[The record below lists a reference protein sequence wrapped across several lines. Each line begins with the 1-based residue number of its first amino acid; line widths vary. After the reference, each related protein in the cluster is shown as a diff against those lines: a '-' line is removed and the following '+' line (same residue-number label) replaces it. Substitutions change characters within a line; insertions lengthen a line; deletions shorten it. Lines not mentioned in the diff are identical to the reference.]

1 MFTVFGA
8 LAVLL
13 AAIGLYSVIAYNV
26 AQRTQEMGVRI
37 ALGAETRHVVGLV
50 LREGMTPAI
59 AGVALGGAVALLVS
73 RWVKPLLFNESP
85 RDPLVFAGV
94 AVALLAVAALASFIP
109 ARRAARAD
117 PIRALRT
124 E

>member
-50 LREGMTPAI
+50 LREGMTLAI

>member
-50 LREGMTPAI
+50 LREGMTLAI

-109 ARRAARAD
+109 ARRAARHD
-117 PIRALRT
+117 PIRPLST